1 MLTFESLLA
10 ASKVSDGPYYR
21 AGGPLTKP
29 IPRLPIRRRNLLATA
44 AHVVVSDEAGEKVV
58 VVTGTRA

>member
-10 ASKVSDGPYYR
+10 ASRVSDGPHHR

-29 IPRLPIRRRNLLATA
+29 IPKVPIRRRNLLATA
-44 AHVVVSDEAGEKVV
+44 AHVVVSDETNEVAVV
-58 VVTGTRA
+58 VLGAKA